1 MIRKPISPTTR
12 IILGISSFCALI
24 AAYTWL
30 ANSQYAVNPTQM
42 TTPGWTQNQQLGV
55 IRRMLPKLRAAVPE
69 LEAAIQEND
78 TKTAELRAAL
88 SVAQGENAAEKV
100 TGIEAEI
107 ETLSRQNAEFQNE
120 IDLVA
125 EFEAAELQVAGAE
138 ADGDEAKREGTHKS
152 ILKGFQKITTED
164 DGEPAWLFADF
175 GVSLKRFVLG
185 VLFGTALAFV
195 VGIAMGCFTPV
206 DAFLNPPIA
215 FLASIPPTAM
225 IVVYMLVFKLRPEL
239 FIAVIG
245 IGIFPTLAQAIY
257 QAVKNDVPETSVNKA
272 YTLGA
277 SNFEVIWE
285 VVIPQILPR
294 IIDAIRLQL
303 GPAMIFLIAVELFV
317 GSEGIGYRLKLNPR
331 GNHYNVT
338 YIYLIC
344 LGIIGMLLDWG
355 LAALRRWLCPWFEA
369 SK

>member
-1 MIRKPISPTTR
+1 MIRKPISPTAR

-30 ANSQYAVNPTQM
+30 ANSQYADNPTQM
-42 TTPGWTQNQQLGV
+42 TTPGWTQSQQLGV
-55 IRRMLPKLRAAVPE
+55 IRRMLPKLKAAVPE
-69 LEAAIQEND
+69 LEASIQKND
-78 TKTAELRAAL
+78 ARTAELRIAL
-88 SVAQGENAAEKV
+88 STAQGEEADS
-100 TGIEAEI
+100 IEAEI
-107 ETLSRQNAEFQNE
+107 DLLSKQNAQFQNE
-120 IDLVA
+120 IDLVE
-125 EFEAAELQVAGAE
+125 EFEAAELQVAGLE
-138 ADGDEAKREGTHKS
+138 AQGSEEKREGNFKS
-152 ILKGFQKITTED
+152 ILKAFQQITTKDES
-164 DGEPAWLFADF
+164 EPAWLFADF

-185 VLFGTALAFV
+185 VLFGTSLAFV

-225 IVVYMLVFKLRPEL
+225 IVVYMLIFKLRPEL

-344 LGIIGMLLDWG
+344 LGVIGMLLDWG